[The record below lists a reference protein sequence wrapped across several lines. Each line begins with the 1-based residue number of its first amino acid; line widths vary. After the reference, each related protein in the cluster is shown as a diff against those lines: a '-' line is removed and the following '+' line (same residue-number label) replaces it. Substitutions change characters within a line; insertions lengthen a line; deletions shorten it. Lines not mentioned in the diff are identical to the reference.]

1 MKRYA
6 WLMLVG
12 MTGLAGCAGRLTMD
26 NYEQLEVGMA
36 RDRVES
42 ILGEPS
48 HCSGAAMVASCRWG
62 SGRRFI
68 QAQFI
73 GDKAI
78 TYQYQGLK

>member
-6 WLMLVG
+6 WLIVTG
-12 MTGLAGCAGRLTMD
+12 MAGLAGCAGNLTMS
-26 NYEQLEVGMA
+26 NYERLEIGMTQA
-36 RDRVES
+36 RVES

-48 HCSGAAMVASCRWG
+48 HCSGAAMVAHCRWG
-62 SGRRFI
+62 GERRFI

-73 GDKAI
+73 GGRAI